1 MKTYCLKG
9 SVWTAVALCML
20 LSLAGTADAQTRYA
34 YLPSVSVSDNRYLSI
49 TGAGIQT
56 LGDQVLRFKIASPAD
71 AASVGIG
78 VYDGENG
85 GRNDQGTAV
94 LEFTLF
100 ADPNADATGTIQ
112 LGQWMGNTMPDNA
125 WFDVNVT
132 NVASARGT
140 GGIYHYWLRVR
151 ALDYVQMFWSNFK
164 LRATGA
170 LSALRLTNIAYSAP
184 CGNAAD
190 AQYVYPDYPD
200 LTRTIYDGTWDFF
213 MDVTAPQPSITIW
226 DGDMDRG
233 NFDCTGNDTD
243 DQDTPNMIPPF
254 ATGAAVLPEGIAVGG
269 LGCQD
274 ANGNQIGGFT
284 TSNPPDNARLP
295 VFRREPSIRYDLI
308 DPNGV
313 AYANDNPSGNLE
325 WEQFRV
331 DTLPFNRN
339 TMDLHA
345 NSLPAG
351 LYRIRVQG
359 VDLSNLN
366 SIRTPFDII
375 GQDSV
380 GVPVP
385 MPLPYYIEGTLTN
398 DANGNGRR
406 DSTEAYLSGWTV
418 TLGGV
423 SVTTDANGHYRF
435 ELQAPGSYRV
445 VVTPPPCD
453 NDDGDDDHH
462 NCNDGDRDRGHG
474 NDCDHDDEDN
484 PGRGGGNHGAGK
496 TRHGHDCGGD
506 DDDDDNACWSETFDF
521 DGLATQNAATVG
533 LNADSPNAVLDFG
546 YRNNA
551 DDDNGHHRECDG
563 NKSLSFWYGHQNS
576 FPVSSVSLGNK
587 TYNKNEIVNILRNA
601 TRSNDKTFQI
611 AGELICAKFNKI
623 RGDNSRGTNDA
634 IYDGDSWLRE
644 NPVGSCVNSGHRNWK
659 NEGKGKDRC
668 GKLQDRNEDDCD
680 DNNHHRRRGGDFD

>member
-20 LSLAGTADAQTRYA
+20 LSLAGTAAAQTRYA

-56 LGDQVLRFKIASPAD
+56 LGDQVLRFKIASPAA

-78 VYDGENG
+78 IYDGENS

-100 ADPNADATGTIQ
+100 SDPNADATGTIQ
-112 LGQWMGNTMPDNA
+112 VGQWMGNTMPDNA

-132 NVASARGT
+132 NVASARDA
-140 GGIYHYWLRVR
+140 GGNYHYWLRVR
-151 ALDYVQMFWSNFK
+151 ALDYAQMFWSNFK
-164 LRATGA
+164 LRASGA

-184 CGNAAD
+184 CGNAGD

-200 LTRTIYDGTWDFF
+200 LARTIYDGTWDFY
-213 MDVTAPQPSITIW
+213 MDVTAAQSSITIW

-233 NFDCTGNDTD
+233 NFDCTGNDID
-243 DQDTPNMIPPF
+243 DQDTPNLIPPF
-254 ATGAAVLPEGIAVGG
+254 ATGLAVIPEGVALGG

-274 ANGNQIGGFT
+274 ANGNPTGGFT
-284 TSNPPDNARLP
+284 TSNPPDNARLL

-313 AYANDNPSGNLE
+313 AYANENPSGNLE
-325 WEQFRV
+325 WEQFRI

-351 LYRIRVQG
+351 MYRIRVQG

-385 MPLPYYIEGTLTN
+385 MPLPYFIEGTLTN
-398 DANGNGRR
+398 DANGNGHR
-406 DSTEAYLSGWTV
+406 DTSEAFLSGWTV

-435 ELQAPGSYRV
+435 ELQSPGSYRV
-445 VVTPPPCD
+445 VVTPPACD
-453 NDDGDDDHH
+453 NDDEDDDHH

-496 TRHGHDCGGD
+496 TRNGHDCGGD
-506 DDDDDNACWSETFDF
+506 DDDDDNNACWSETFDF
-521 DGLATQNAATVG
+521 DGLQTQNAATVG
-533 LNADSPNAVLDFG
+533 LNADRTSAVLDFG

-551 DDDNGHHRECDG
+551 DDNDGHHRDCDG
-563 NKSLSFWYGHQNS
+563 NKSLSWWYGHQNS
-576 FPVSSVSLGNK
+576 FPASCISLGNK
-587 TYNKNEIVNILRNA
+587 TYNKNEIVSILRNA
-601 TRSNDKTFQI
+601 SRSGDKTFQI
-611 AGELICAKFNKI
+611 GGELICAKFNKL

-634 IYDGDSWLRE
+634 ISNGDGWLRE
-644 NPVGSCVNSGHRNWK
+644 NPVGSCVSSSHRNWR

-668 GKLQDRNEDDCD
+668 GKLKDRNEDDCD
-680 DNNHHRRRGGDFD
+680 DNHRRRCGGDFD